1 MPHTYFA
8 SLPVRDTGEVSQ
20 PVQRLCRGITRLIGW
35 RVSQWNVSDDVKRVV
50 VIGEHHTANLD
61 SYLMIII
68 VAAMGRRLSWLV
80 KKELD
85 LPVIGW
91 MIRRTGGIFVNR
103 HHPNGTVG
111 HVVEI
116 INESE
121 QMFLALAPSSTRAK
135 TDRWRT
141 GFYHM
146 ANGAN
151 VPVALGFLDYATKSA
166 GIGKTIMLSG
176 NMEADAEIF
185 REFYAGIT
193 ARHPEK
199 ASDVRLISPP
209 ELPNERK
216 AG

>member
-1 MPHTYFA
+1 MPHTHFA
-8 SLPVRDTGEVSQ
+8 SLPVRNTGEVRR
-20 PVQRLCRGITRLIGW
+20 PVQRLCRAITRLIGW
-35 RVSQWNVSDDVKRVV
+35 RVSAWALPDDVKKVV

-61 SYLMIII
+61 SFLMVLI

-80 KKELD
+80 KHELD

-91 MIRRTGGIFVNR
+91 MIRQTGGIFVNR

-116 INESE
+116 INASD
-121 QMFLALAPSSTRAK
+121 QMFLALAPSATRAR
-135 TDRWRT
+135 TDHWRT

-146 ANGAN
+146 ATGAN

-166 GIGKTIMLSG
+166 GIGKVMALSG
-176 NMEADAEIF
+176 DMAADAEVF
-185 REFYAGIT
+185 RAFYAGVT

-199 ASDVRLISPP
+199 ASDVRLIPPP
-209 ELPNERK
+209 ELPSERK